1 MFADDTT
8 LVFKG
13 QDNLYL
19 EAMANEDML
28 SAANWLDENK
38 LSLNIKKTKF
48 MHFNLSKIVRDI
60 PKHNVLIIGGDMN
73 AQFRGETQHMHSYH
87 KRCNRNGEYLQQ
99 FMNENHLKC
108 LNSRFQKKKSK
119 LWTHTYPNNTK
130 AQLDYLMINE
140 KWINSVKIVKLS
152 THLKECHLIIAL

>member
-1 MFADDTT
+1 MSASAWKTT
-8 LVFKG
+8 G
-13 QDNLYL
+13 NSTIGG
-19 EAMANEDML
+19 AGML
-28 SAANWLDENK
+28 LSPLALR
-38 LSLNIKKTKF
+38 SLNKIEKAAPRIIIATF
-48 MHFNLSKIVRDI
+48 DGNPCTTVISCYSPTNTSPEDEVQEFYDTLSSIVRDV

-73 AQFRGETQHMHSYH
+73 AQFGGDTQHRHSYH

-119 LWTHTYPNNTK
+119 LWTHTYPNNIK

-140 KWINSVKIVKLS
+140 K
-152 THLKECHLIIAL
+152 